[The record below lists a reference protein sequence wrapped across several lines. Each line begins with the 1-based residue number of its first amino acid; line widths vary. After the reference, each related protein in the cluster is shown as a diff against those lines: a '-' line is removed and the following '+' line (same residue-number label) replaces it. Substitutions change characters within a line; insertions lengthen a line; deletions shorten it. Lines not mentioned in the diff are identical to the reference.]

1 MKDRVL
7 IILGAP
13 GSGKG
18 TQSALLAEQLSFYHV
33 ETSKVLENTFQA
45 AKPGAFVEADGKK
58 YFLADEKKNWE
69 TGILCSPP
77 FVNRL
82 IQQKIKEL
90 HKDGE
95 NLILS
100 GSPRTLWE
108 GEKLVPLLKEL
119 YGAGSIKVILL
130 KVTPH
135 ETLFRNSHRRIC
147 QLIRH
152 PILYSK
158 DTLHL
163 KYCPLD
169 GSKLLKRKGLDD
181 LASIKVRLREY
192 QERTLPLVN
201 YFNREGLVVRELSG
215 SLPPSKVFNNI
226 LKAIDR

>member
-18 TQSALLAEQLSFYHV
+18 TQSALLAEQMSFYHV
-33 ETSKVLENTFQA
+33 ETSKVLENAFQD
-45 AKPGAFVEADGKK
+45 AKQGSFVEADGKK
-58 YFLADEKKNWE
+58 YFISDEKKNWE

-82 IQQKIKEL
+82 IERKIKDL
-90 HKDGE
+90 HKEGK

-108 GEKLVPLLKEL
+108 GERLIPLLKEL
-119 YGAGSIKVILL
+119 YGGGSIKVIVLNI
-130 KVTPH
+130 TPR
-135 ETLFRNSHRRIC
+135 ETFFRNSHRRIC

-152 PILYSK
+152 PVLYSK
-158 DTLHL
+158 DNISLR
-163 KYCPLD
+163 YCPLD

-181 LASIKVRLREY
+181 LDSIKVRIKEY
-192 QERTLPLVN
+192 NERTLPLVN
-201 YFNREGLVVRELSG
+201 YFNRQGLVVKKLSG
-215 SLPPSKVFNNI
+215 SLTPSKVFNNI
-226 LKAIDR
+226 LKVID

>member
-33 ETSKVLENTFQA
+33 ETSKVLENAFQA
-45 AKPGAFVEADGKK
+45 ASADDFVEVEGKK
-58 YFLADEKKNWE
+58 HFIKDEKKNWE
-69 TGILCSPP
+69 TGVLCSPP
-77 FVNRL
+77 FVNHL
-82 IQQKIKEL
+82 IEERIKDL
-90 HKDGE
+90 HKEGE

-108 GEKLVPLLKEL
+108 GEKLIPLLKGL
-119 YGAGSIKVILL
+119 YGGGSIKVVVLM
-130 KVTPH
+130 VTPA

-147 QLIRH
+147 KLIRH

-158 DTLHL
+158 DNIRLEF
-163 KYCPLD
+163 CPLD

-181 LASIKVRLREY
+181 ADSIKVRLKEY
-192 QERTLPLVN
+192 KERTLPLVK
-201 YFNREGLVVRELSG
+201 YFKQQGLAVKELSG
-215 SLPPSKVFNNI
+215 SLAPSKVFENI
-226 LKAIDR
+226 LKVIDY

>member
-33 ETSKVLENTFQA
+33 ETSKVLENAFQD
-45 AKPGAFVEADGKK
+45 AKQGSFVEADGKK
-58 YFLADEKKNWE
+58 YFISDEKKNWE
-69 TGILCSPP
+69 TGVLCSPP

-82 IQQKIKEL
+82 IERKIKDF
-90 HKDGE
+90 HKEGK

-108 GEKLVPLLKEL
+108 GERLIPLLKAL
-119 YGAGSIKVILL
+119 YGGGSIKVIVLNI
-130 KVTPH
+130 TPR
-135 ETLFRNSHRRIC
+135 ETFFRNSHRRIC

-152 PILYSK
+152 PVLYSK
-158 DTLHL
+158 DNIGL

-181 LASIKVRLREY
+181 LDSIKVRIKEY
-192 QERTLPLVN
+192 NERTLPLVN
-201 YFNREGLVVRELSG
+201 YFKRQGLVVKKLSG
-215 SLPPSKVFNNI
+215 SLAPSKVFNNV
-226 LKAIDR
+226 LKVID